1 MIHILSTPLF
11 PRKGKLSFSLVW
23 IIANLRPKGK
33 LPPHHRPPPANLRG
47 GFNSDPQL
55 FVFFPG
61 LCYNELFNSN
71 FLIFKV

>member
-1 MIHILSTPLF
+1 MVHILSIPLF

-33 LPPHHRPPPANLRG
+33 LPPANLRG

-55 FVFFPG
+55 FVFFPV